1 MEIKYKNSID
11 ENENIVKRASE
22 TTHFLLGLL
31 NECDVHLLKPDVLDK
46 SMVLKCIHL
55 KYDTDKVNLDYTH
68 INTEGD
74 LINSTSDTR
83 SAGKG
88 RLTNYWGTC
97 STIPLPLADCPQYWE
112 TETRVGL
119 DKTLTGS
126 NLILEVGV
134 CAEEEMDM
142 THFVA
147 RRPHAYSLTVHHCPT
162 HKGICR
168 VTLKEGKVVL
178 HLPDTIPNTAG
189 ASHTLHYGVVYD
201 DARKKIVFID
211 VKENKVISTLDNVDS
226 SQPLWP
232 MFGVFSPPV
241 VTLSMR
247 LVVGSDI
254 NMTEEKKA
262 MIVKALS

>member
-1 MEIKYKNSID
+1 MQESID

-31 NECDVHLLKPDVLDK
+31 SECDVHLLKPDALDK

-55 KYDTDKVNLDYTH
+55 KYDTDKINLDEAH

-74 LINSTSDTR
+74 LINSQSDTR

-88 RLTNYWGTC
+88 RLTNYCGTC
-97 STIPLPLADCPQYWE
+97 STIPLPLTDCPQYWE

-119 DKTLTGS
+119 DNTLTWGS
-126 NLILEVGV
+126 LILEVGV
-134 CAEEEMDM
+134 CAEGEMDM
-142 THFVA
+142 TYNVA
-147 RRPHAYSLTVHHCPT
+147 SRPHAYCMIVVQCPT
-162 HKGICR
+162 HEGICR
-168 VTLKEGKVVL
+168 KIRKEGKVVL

-211 VKENKVISTLDNVDS
+211 VKENKVMSTLDNVDS

-232 MFGVFSPPV
+232 IFGVYNPSLLTV
-241 VTLSMR
+241 SMK